1 MAPFINWRRT
11 WALALAGNQLFA
23 IPQADFRHQPGQ
35 LRISGGDGQIDLQF
49 TIAIQRIQ
57 LRGNLHVAQVLLRF
71 VQQPHRAENP
81 AHAPH
86 ILIFQP
92 AACAPAHDHHAQAV
106 VARPQIGVRSKA
118 AGSRLSWE

>member
-1 MAPFINWRRT
+1 MAPFVNWRRT

-35 LRISGGDGQIDLQF
+35 LRISGGDGQINLQF

-71 VQQPHRAENP
+71 VQ
-81 AHAPH
+81 
-86 ILIFQP
+86 
-92 AACAPAHDHHAQAV
+92 
-106 VARPQIGVRSKA
+106 
-118 AGSRLSWE
+118 